1 MQHLAVRRVS
11 GLGARA
17 RSGVGVGLGVAV
29 LGGLCVASGCSSDGP
44 LRRFLTHPEERREL
58 LLDAL
63 WYRDN
68 AYARLRVERYA
79 SGGDKDWTRLPIFR
93 PETAPLRPDGSPQG
107 FRAFD
112 LTLPAPDED
121 PGEGALRSALLRI
134 GESAFFQY
142 PAQLVAGFERIRAS
156 PGLARSY
163 GLWTGATPDGEAR
176 LGGLLEVQLP
186 SGGRALATSCATCH
200 ATSSAADPGGPLIV
214 GAANAD
220 LDIGK
225 LASDLSSDPD
235 PKEARW
241 GPGRLDTSPDGVDN
255 PAAIP
260 ELRAVAAQRY
270 LHHDAT
276 LRNSLFA
283 LALRIETLL
292 ITSFREGAAPPI
304 EVPLGIALYLWQLP
318 PGDLPSAPDA
328 PAGAREAGAVIFKER
343 CARCHA
349 TAEHA
354 GEPIPLSEV
363 QTDGAL
369 GKSPERGTGSY
380 RVPTLRRVS
389 LRRQLLHDGSVP
401 DLRALLDPRRLRD
414 DYAGGR
420 REPGPIP
427 GHPYGLDLPEPERD
441 ALQSY
446 LQGL

>member
-1 MQHLAVRRVS
+1 MQHLAVRRVNR
-11 GLGARA
+11 LAA
-17 RSGVGVGLGVAV
+17 LAQ
-29 LGGLCVASGCSSDGP
+29 GGGFIILWAIWFATGCGSDGP

-58 LLDAL
+58 LLDSL

-68 AYARLRVERYA
+68 AYARLRWERYA
-79 SGGDKDWTRLPIFR
+79 SGGDRDWTRLPVFH
-93 PETAPLRPDGSPQG
+93 PETAPLRPEGPPQG
-107 FRAFD
+107 FHALD
-112 LTLPAPDED
+112 LTLPDRSEED
-121 PGEGALRSALLRI
+121 PGEVALRSALLRI

-142 PAQLVAGFERIRAS
+142 PAQLVSGFDRVRAS
-156 PGLARSY
+156 PERARSY
-163 GLWTGATPDGEAR
+163 GLWIGATPDGETR

-186 SGGRALATSCATCH
+186 SGDRALATSCATCH
-200 ATSSAADPGGPLIV
+200 AASSASDPGGPVIA

-225 LASDLSSDPD
+225 LASDFSSEPD

-292 ITSFREGAAPPI
+292 ITSFKEGAAPPI
-304 EVPLGIALYLWQLP
+304 EVPLGLALYLWQLP
-318 PGDLPSAPDA
+318 PGELPSASAPDA
-328 PAGAREAGAVIFKER
+328 SPGAREAGATIFKEN

-349 TAEHA
+349 TPEHA
-354 GEPIPLSEV
+354 GEPVPISEV

-380 RVPTLRRVS
+380 RVPTLRRVG
-389 LRRQLLHDGSVP
+389 LRRQLFHDGSLP
-401 DLRALLDPRRLRD
+401 DLRALLDPRRLQD

-420 REPGPIP
+420 RAPGPIP
-427 GHPYGLDLPEPERD
+427 GHPYGLDLSEPERD
-441 ALQSY
+441 ALRTFLQS
-446 LQGL
+446 L